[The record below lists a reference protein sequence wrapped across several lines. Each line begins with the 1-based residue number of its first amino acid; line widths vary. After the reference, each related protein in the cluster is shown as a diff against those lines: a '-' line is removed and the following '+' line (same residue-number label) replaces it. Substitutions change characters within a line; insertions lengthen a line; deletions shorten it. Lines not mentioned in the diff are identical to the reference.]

1 MGMRAPELDELEASL
16 TRIAGITAATVGGSD
31 SLIEIH
37 VVAILGRSPKQIVR
51 DIQSLA
57 QAGYGL
63 EVDHRSVSIV
73 QLADEDVALVDEP
86 SVYVSGRGTTGT
98 GERAEEIAMTGPEAT
113 STPSAGERRGR
124 PILEHV
130 IFGRKGATS
139 WAKVA
144 LRWPDGNVT
153 EGISSS
159 GESRPVRAQ
168 AAGAAFLTA
177 VEPHLT
183 SRKAKLEVEQVLL
196 HRVNSHEMV
205 IVNVAFSEHG
215 AVTPLIGTAIIHDD
229 VATATVHALLHASNR
244 KLVTVGS

>member
-1 MGMRAPELDELEASL
+1 MGMRAPELDELQASL
-16 TRIAGITAATVGGSD
+16 TRIAGIKTATVGGTN
-31 SLIEIH
+31 SLTEIH
-37 VVAILGRSPKQIVR
+37 VVAVPGRAPKQIVR

-63 EVDHRSVSIV
+63 EVDHRNVSIV
-73 QLADEDVALVDEP
+73 QLADESDTLVDESP
-86 SVYVSGRGTTGT
+86 VYLSGRTTDA
-98 GERAEEIAMTGPEAT
+98 GELAEENAMTGPEAT
-113 STPSAGERRGR
+113 SIPSAGRRGR
-124 PILEHV
+124 PILEQV
-130 IFGRKGATS
+130 IFGRKGETS

-144 LRWPDGNVT
+144 LRWPDGNLT
-153 EGISSS
+153 EGVSSS
-159 GESRPVRAQ
+159 GESRTVRAQ

-205 IVNVAFSEHG
+205 VVNVAFSEHG

>member
-1 MGMRAPELDELEASL
+1 MRAPELDELEVSL
-16 TRIAGITAATVGGSD
+16 TRIAGITAATVGGTD
-31 SLIEIH
+31 SLTEIH
-37 VVAILGRSPKQIVR
+37 VVAVPGRAPKQIVR

-63 EVDHRSVSIV
+63 EVDHRNVSIV
-73 QLADEDVALVDEP
+73 QLADGAVGPIGESPAFLAG
-86 SVYVSGRGTTGT
+86 GRITDAGKL
-98 GERAEEIAMTGPEAT
+98 AEESVITAPEAT

-124 PILEHV
+124 PILEQV

-159 GESRPVRAQ
+159 GESRTVRAQ

-205 IVNVAFSEHG
+205 VVNVAFSEHG

>member
-1 MGMRAPELDELEASL
+1 MRAPELDELEQSL

-31 SLIEIH
+31 SLTEIH
-37 VVAILGRSPKQIVR
+37 VVAVPGRAPKQIVR

-63 EVDHRSVSIV
+63 EVDHRNVSIV
-73 QLADEDVALVDEP
+73 QLESP
-86 SVYVSGRGTTGT
+86 VYLSGGRTTEA
-98 GERAEEIAMTGPEAT
+98 GELAEENAMTGPEAT
-113 STPSAGERRGR
+113 SIPSAGEHRGR
-124 PILEHV
+124 PILEQV

-159 GESRPVRAQ
+159 GESRTVRAH

-205 IVNVAFSEHG
+205 VVNVAFSEHG
-215 AVTPLIGTAIIHDD
+215 TVTPLIGTAIIHDD

>member
-1 MGMRAPELDELEASL
+1 MRAPELDELEQSL
-16 TRIAGITAATVGGSD
+16 TRIAGIKAAIVGGVD
-31 SLIEIH
+31 RLTEIH
-37 VVAILGRSPKQIVR
+37 VVAVPGRAPKQIVR

-63 EVDHRSVSIV
+63 EVDHRHVSIV
-73 QLADEDVALVDEP
+73 QLADESDTLADES
-86 SVYVSGRGTTGT
+86 SVYLSGGRTTDA
-98 GERAEEIAMTGPEAT
+98 GELAEENAMTGPEAT
-113 STPSAGERRGR
+113 SIPRAGEHRGR
-124 PILEHV
+124 PVLEQV
-130 IFGRKGATS
+130 IFGRKGGTS

-159 GESRPVRAQ
+159 GESRTVRAQ

-205 IVNVAFSEHG
+205 VVNVAFSEHG